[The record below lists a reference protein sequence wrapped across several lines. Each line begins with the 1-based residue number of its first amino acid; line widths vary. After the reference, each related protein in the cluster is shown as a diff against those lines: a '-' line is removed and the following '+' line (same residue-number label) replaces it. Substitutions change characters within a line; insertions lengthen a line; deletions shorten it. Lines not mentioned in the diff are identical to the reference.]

1 MDQRRA
7 SGSEPFKT
15 MSMTEPSPAWDR
27 LLRAVGPLCQGGA
40 DGLAGLSEAEW
51 AELLAECNRHW
62 MTPFVYRALAAHR
75 TQIAVP
81 KAAWR
86 GFKKMYMLSRAR
98 TRRAD
103 ALLNP
108 VLLAFNAAGIPVI
121 ALKGMHLST
130 QVYDDPSARPMID
143 ADLLIRREHLTAAAA
158 IVESFGFRQDKAV
171 LRMRGQSAAREDR
184 RHLGTFWYPNGPPI
198 ELHHDLAAPD
208 ALPGIEVEGLW
219 RRASPARIGRAEVL
233 VLSPED
239 TLLHLSIHAALHHQF
254 GVKLLSLCDI
264 PVLLHR
270 WRDRIDWTTLWHRAR
285 AWEVER
291 PVLITLALTQHRLGF
306 PLPEGAAAP
315 LSRHLPEMDTL
326 MAIAERQMR
335 EKAAALARR
344 RLPPRPTAD
353 VKAEVRLLAGLTGLP
368 TLTRRAGF
376 VARRIFLTRRELA
389 ASFGLT
395 SEPLWLPVLYPVRLA
410 GLLMR
415 YVPGVLKHAWRPAGE
430 DPEVRR
436 FVEADRGRNTL
447 MAWLREA

>member
-1 MDQRRA
+1 
-7 SGSEPFKT
+7 
-15 MSMTEPSPAWDR
+15 MSVTEPSPAWDR
-27 LLRAVGPLCQGGA
+27 LLQAVGTLSRGGA

-51 AELLAECNRHW
+51 ADLLGECNRHW
-62 MTPFVYRALAAHR
+62 VTPFVYRALAAHR
-75 TQIAVP
+75 TQIVVP
-81 KAAWR
+81 ETAWR

-108 VLLAFNAAGIPVI
+108 VLRAFNAAGIPVI

-130 QVYDDPSARPMID
+130 QVYDDPAARPMID
-143 ADLLIRREHLTAAAA
+143 ADLLIRRDHLTAAAH
-158 IVESFGFRQDKAV
+158 IVESFGFRQDRPA
-171 LRMRGQSAAREDR
+171 LRTGMPGQSAARDDR
-184 RHLGTFWYPNGPPI
+184 RHLGTFWYRNGPPI

-208 ALPGIEVEGLW
+208 ALPGIDVEGLW
-219 RRASPARIGRAEVL
+219 QRASPARIGGAEVL

-254 GVKLLSLCDI
+254 AVKLLSLCDV

-270 WRDRIDWTTLWHRAR
+270 WRDRIDWTTVWRRAR

-306 PLPEGAAAP
+306 PLPDGAAAP
-315 LSRHLPEMDTL
+315 LARRLPEMNAL
-326 MAIAERQMR
+326 MGIAERQMR
-335 EKAAALARR
+335 DKAAALAKR
-344 RLPPRPTAD
+344 RLASRPTAD
-353 VKAEVRLLAGLTGLP
+353 VKAEVRLLAGLTKLP

-376 VARRIFLTRRELA
+376 VAKRIFLTRRELA

-415 YVPGVLKHAWRPAGE
+415 YVPGVLKHALRRRPAGE

-436 FVEADRGRNTL
+436 FIEADHARNDL